1 MPSTLGLMPVGWSGS
16 PVPLASSPE
25 FCLLMTSWRSR
36 YSIKSLSTWQKKVE
50 VSWFSRQHVS
60 RLWVQT
66 WPHL

>member
-1 MPSTLGLMPVGWSGS
+1 MPGTLGLMLAGCNRS

-25 FCLLMTSWRSR
+25 FCLLMTSWRSH
-36 YSIKSLSTWQKKVE
+36 YSIKSLSSWQKKVE

-60 RLWVQT
+60 WLWVQT